1 MRLPCHRASNCGTCH
16 QIRRQQSLVHG
27 DGERNQT
34 LLLLTESLEALR
46 LADSTLLSAAIGL
59 GWIGT
64 GTLTY
69 AARED
74 NSMAEGDALN
84 EMGLQCTTSYNST
97 VEEWCVRGPVLG
109 FWARGQLAF
118 GGRKGP
124 TACNRP
130 DLVLHCCIVNSKMP
144 LCRGLA

>member
-1 MRLPCHRASNCGTCH
+1 M
-16 QIRRQQSLVHG
+16 HG

-64 GTLTY
+64 GMLTY

-84 EMGLQCTTSYNST
+84 EMGLQCTTT
-97 VEEWCVRGPVLG
+97 VLQRNGVLG
-109 FWARGQLAF
+109 DRFWDFGQGDSWHLGAA
-118 GGRKGP
+118 KGQ
-124 TACNRP
+124 RH
-130 DLVLHCCIVNSKMP
+130 VLNLPSYYIAAS
-144 LCRGLA
+144 